1 MSNQLQNMALSSL
14 SEFEMLLRP
23 VDKFTSSIGTTRFHH
38 PGFIIRLVLDGTAVK
53 FEPDFH
59 DFEVILINVFDVMLK
74 AVTVVPCV
82 ETKLYSEWSGQ
93 KKYLKPNILET
104 ILEDLK
110 NKVAELVKEQSACP
124 IEHAKR
130 FIIFIITLFILFL
143 TFYIQE
149 TFMSFNLLRPETFC
163 FLSFLRKF
171 IWRFW
176 RFRFRSRPRN
186 ILKMLGKLPLSRSIF
201 SG

>member
-1 MSNQLQNMALSSL
+1 MSNQLQSMALSSL
-14 SEFEMLLRP
+14 TQFEVLLRP
-23 VDKFTSSIGTTRFHH
+23 VDECAGSSGTTRFHH
-38 PGFIIRLVLDGTAVK
+38 PGFIIRLVLDGTTVK

-93 KKYLKPNILET
+93 KKYLKPNILDT

-110 NKVAELVKEQSACP
+110 SKVAELVKEQSACP

-130 FIIFIITLFILFL
+130 YDTLFFSVTIFVPSYDLPFIS
-143 TFYIQE
+143 Y
-149 TFMSFNLLRPETFC
+149 SFSQTLYF
-163 FLSFLRKF
+163 SFF
-171 IWRFW
+171 ISNFHIGAIGV
-176 RFRFRSRPRN
+176 FR
-186 ILKMLGKLPLSRSIF
+186 
-201 SG
+201 